1 MISTTEIDQLYTYI
15 SSTNIWTQKVTDWF
29 NQTGQNDSQQVLTEL
44 TSNVPL
50 TSEIIKCTLA
60 QVNEDEWTVETW
72 KEKLEKKGKSFDITL
87 QVTLNHLT
95 WLLLNFGD
103 A

>member
-1 MISTTEIDQLYTYI
+1 MISTTEIDELYTYI

-29 NQTGQNDSQQVLTEL
+29 NRTGQNESQQVLTEL

-60 QVNEDEWTVETW
+60 QVNEDELIKIVC
-72 KEKLEKKGKSFDITL
+72 EKYIYFL
-87 QVTLNHLT
+87 
-95 WLLLNFGD
+95 
-103 A
+103 